1 MPLASKQNIKEQR
14 GYKIQEQ
21 FLALYFWIVPR
32 YTLLGSELFPE
43 LSSVPVLERSL
54 GRNGI
59 MSSYNES
66 AHIGTV
72 WDPST
77 VAFSGRDAA
86 NGLRK
91 YSSLRECL
99 WVISVEA
106 HAAIVGW
113 QI

>member
-1 MPLASKQNIKEQR
+1 MRLQNTR
-14 GYKIQEQ
+14 TV
-21 FLALYFWIVPR
+21 FSAL
-32 YTLLGSELFPE
+32 LLNS
-43 LSSVPVLERSL
+43 SSVYPARLGTFLGTGLERSL
-54 GRNGI
+54 GRNGSL
-59 MSSYNES
+59 SSYNEI

-91 YSSLRECL
+91 DSSLRECL

-106 HAAIVGW
+106 HAANVGW